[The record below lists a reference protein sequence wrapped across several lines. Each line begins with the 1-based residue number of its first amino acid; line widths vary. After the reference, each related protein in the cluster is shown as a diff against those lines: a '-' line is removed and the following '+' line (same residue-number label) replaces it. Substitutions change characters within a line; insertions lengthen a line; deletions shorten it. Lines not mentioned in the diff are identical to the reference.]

1 MALSHVPGKVK
12 AGSHSSETD
21 PRALAARA
29 LAPQSGKWGPGLSR
43 DSSTSA
49 PTASLPSM
57 HQKHCFPAPSLPDP
71 GLLLAASHT
80 PGTGW
85 AQSIHTRTRGNTH
98 PCKEA
103 PRCAEVGTTSPA
115 SKCLHPVRAAPQ
127 SSGLYSTKSTWKAWL
142 QSPHFCPLH
151 GVQGVPQTPSLL
163 PESSW
168 PKGKTLPLLQGHT
181 TAPMPRSVA
190 IGTNGPELL
199 GGRGS

>member
-1 MALSHVPGKVK
+1 MYLQQGLSLPNPASG
-12 AGSHSSETD
+12 
-21 PRALAARA
+21 ARA
-29 LAPQSGKWGPGLSR
+29 SAGTPPRVRPQLPFQACIR
-43 DSSTSA
+43 N
-49 PTASLPSM
+49 TASPLP
-57 HQKHCFPAPSLPDP
+57 PSQTLGSSWQPV
-71 GLLLAASHT
+71 SHT

-85 AQSIHTRTRGNTH
+85 AQSNHTWTWGNTH

-127 SSGLYSTKSTWKAWL
+127 SSGLYSTKSTWKASL

-168 PKGKTLPLLQGHT
+168 AQRQDPAL
-181 TAPMPRSVA
+181 AP
-190 IGTNGPELL
+190 GPYDSPNASFL
-199 GGRGS
+199 GARH